1 MKIICIGW
9 NYCDHNKEMLRNDL
23 PENPI
28 FFLKPD
34 TALSKD
40 NKPFFVPDFSQQVEY
55 ECELVYRINRIGKN
69 IAEKFAHRYYSE
81 IALGID
87 FTARDLQSECRQ
99 KGSPWEIAKAFDNS
113 AAISQFVDLQTVGKN
128 PSFSLLKNN
137 TKVQEAKAEDMIFSI
152 DKIIAYIS
160 KFMTLKIGDIIYTG
174 TPAGVGK
181 VDIGDRLQGFIGDRE
196 MFNFLVK

>member
-34 TALSKD
+34 TALLKD

-87 FTARDLQSECRQ
+87 LTARDLQSECRQ

-113 AAISQFVDLQTVGKN
+113 AAISQFVDLQTIGKS

>member
-9 NYCDHNKEMLRNDL
+9 NYRDHNKEMRRNDL
-23 PENPI
+23 PDKPI

-34 TALSKD
+34 TALLKD

-69 IAEKFAHRYYSE
+69 IAERFAHRYYSE

-87 FTARDLQSECRQ
+87 FTARDLQAECRQ

-113 AAISQFVDLQTVGKN
+113 ATISQFIDLQTIGKN
-128 PSFSLLKNN
+128 PYFCLFKNG

-152 DKIIAYIS
+152 DKIIAAAAARTS
-160 KFMTLKIGDIIYTG
+160 KK
-174 TPAGVGK
+174 
-181 VDIGDRLQGFIGDRE
+181 
-196 MFNFLVK
+196 

>member
-9 NYCDHNKEMLRNDL
+9 NYRDHNKEMRRNDL
-23 PENPI
+23 PDKPI

-34 TALSKD
+34 TALLKD

-69 IAEKFAHRYYSE
+69 IAERFAHRYYSE

-87 FTARDLQSECRQ
+87 FTARDLQAECRQ

-113 AAISQFVDLQTVGKN
+113 ATISQFIDLQTIGKN
-128 PSFSLLKNN
+128 PSFCLFKNG

-160 KFMTLKIGDIIYTG
+160 KFLTLKIGDIIYTG

-181 VDIGDRLQGFIGDRE
+181 VEIGDRLQGFIGDRE
-196 MFNFLVK
+196 MFDFLVK

>member
-34 TALSKD
+34 TALLKD

-113 AAISQFVDLQTVGKN
+113 AAISQFVDLQTIDKN

>member
-9 NYCDHNKEMLRNDL
+9 NYCDHNKEMFRNDL
-23 PENPI
+23 PEKPI

-34 TALSKD
+34 TALLKD

-113 AAISQFVDLQTVGKN
+113 AAISQFVDLQTIGKN

>member
-113 AAISQFVDLQTVGKN
+113 AAISQFVDLQTIGKN

>member
-34 TALSKD
+34 TALLKD

>member
-34 TALSKD
+34 TALLKD

-113 AAISQFVDLQTVGKN
+113 AAISQFVDLQTIGKN

>member
-34 TALSKD
+34 TALLKD
-40 NKPFFVPDFSQQVEY
+40 NKPFFIPDFSQQVEY

-113 AAISQFVDLQTVGKN
+113 AAISQFVDLQTIGKN